1 MLESKIQRGIIN
13 LLEADGWYVI
23 KLMQTNKNGIPDLIC
38 HRAGRTIYIEVKRPG
53 EKPRPLQLVRHA
65 QLAAAG
71 IQTYVMTKINID
83 GIRKNSEVAAHA
95 QQATSWD
102 YLD

>member
-13 LLEADGWYVI
+13 LLEAGGWYVI

-38 HRAGRTIYIEVKRPG
+38 HKAGRTIYIEVKRPG

-71 IQTYVMTKINID
+71 IQTYVMTKIDIN
-83 GIRKNSEVAAHA
+83 GIRENSEVAAHA
-95 QQATSWD
+95 QQITGWD
-102 YLD
+102 HLD